1 MLWSE
6 CLLMC
11 HTSFCCSVVLFSNA
25 TLSPT
30 MMFSFSKTG
39 LGISYSIG
47 VSSIEEKAFCSSGE
61 EVAVGF
67 ACCLHLTTTHQVMIL
82 VTTAVPTADSTTL
95 TTAAMATVCRENNET
110 LIFITIMKVLNHS
123 YRLLSFDQ
131 LIVTKK

>member
-1 MLWSE
+1 
-6 CLLMC
+6 
-11 HTSFCCSVVLFSNA
+11 
-25 TLSPT
+25 
-30 MMFSFSKTG
+30 MFSFSKTGLG

-47 VSSIEEKAFCSSGE
+47 VSSIEEKAFCSSE

-67 ACCLHLTTTHQVMIL
+67 AFCLHLTTTHQVMIL